1 MKAKQL
7 INETF
12 LDAILAKKLGK
23 TYTPSKEVN
32 NPEFDEAAKHF
43 VDLLIKA
50 DGFKPVKTAVV
61 HPTDKESLLGAIRA
75 AQFDVIKPI
84 LIGPQYK
91 IEAVAKV
98 NDVDLEDYKIIDV
111 EHSHDAAKKAV
122 ELAKKGEVAAIMKGS
137 LHTDELMSEV
147 VHKDRGLRTERRM
160 SHAFLMAVSTFPKP
174 FIITDAAINI
184 RPTLEEKRDIVQN
197 AIDLMR
203 VISHDQQVR
212 VAILSA
218 VETINSSIPATLDA
232 AALSKMS
239 DRGQIRGALVDGPL
253 AFDNAISLFAAE
265 AKGIISQVSGNADIL
280 MVPDLESGNMLA
292 KQLKYL
298 GNAVMAGIVLGA
310 RVPIILTSRS
320 DPMDMRVISCVL
332 ASFIY
337 HDAKAKLHIQ
347 HNSKA

>member
-298 GNAVMAGIVLGA
+298 GNAVMAWIVLGA

-337 HDAKAKLHIQ
+337 HDAKAKLH
-347 HNSKA
+347 NTKNKE